1 MVLENTAM
9 LAAEP
14 ECTDLYIA
22 SLGEKAE
29 GYVPVLAAKLRAD
42 GVKTEYDLMGR
53 GLKAQMKYADKCG
66 ARFSAV
72 IGDDE
77 LEKGEVSLKNM
88 TTGESAVCTF
98 SRLAEAVLA

>member
-1 MVLENTAM
+1 
-9 LAAEP
+9 
-14 ECTDLYIA
+14 
-22 SLGEKAE
+22 
-29 GYVPVLAAKLRAD
+29 
-42 GVKTEYDLMGR
+42 MGR
-53 GLKAQMKYADKCG
+53 GLNAQMKYADKCG